1 MEDHIITPETPSGF
15 SLNLLKNQGFC
26 LGRRIFSKTQAL
38 FAGYHFIGPMSF
50 LLTASTIGVAMT
62 LTTLYT
68 ASYAVTIDGVDMA
81 LVENQQVVLHAIAD
95 VEEQGRLLL
104 GEDYALENQVEY
116 RFGLYLKS
124 ELTDSSGVEHY
135 LYSQLDEL
143 GMYLERYQVVLEGK
157 VIGIVEHE
165 EDLDQ
170 VLEEILAQYRTET
183 TISAEF
189 VEDISL
195 SVVYEGD
202 FSDLVALKDLLTEN
216 TTGETM
222 YTVVSGDTFNGI
234 AYANDMSM
242 ADLKSLNP
250 ELDPDR
256 LYIGDQLSVKETIPL
271 LSVRTVNVEQ
281 YLESIPCPVEE
292 VNDNTIYI
300 GNSKITKQGVEGEAD
315 ITAEVS
321 YLNGRE
327 VGRDV
332 IETVVLQEPT
342 TTVKAIGTL
351 ERPKTASYGS
361 FIWPTSGRISS
372 YFGGRTLN
380 GSYNYHSGLDIATSY
395 GTNIVAA
402 DGGTVSFSG
411 WKNSYGNIVIITHDN
426 GTQTYY
432 AHCSSLLVSAG
443 QKVYRGQTIAKV
455 GSTGNSTGNHLHF
468 EVRIGGKAVNPL
480 GYLN

>member
-1 MEDHIITPETPSGF
+1 MAEQSISP
-15 SLNLLKNQGFC
+15 QGVLTYPKGKDKLFQ

-38 FAGYHFIGPMSF
+38 FAGYHFIGPLSF
-50 LLTASTIGVAMT
+50 LITASTIGVAMT

-68 ASYAVTIDGVDMA
+68 VSYSVSIDGVDMA
-81 LVENQQVVLHAIAD
+81 LVENQQVVESAIAD
-95 VEEQGRLLL
+95 VEAQGRKLL
-104 GEDYALENQVEY
+104 GEDYALDNQVEY

-124 ELTDSSGVEHY
+124 DLTDSSGVEHY

-143 GMYLERYQVVLEGK
+143 GAYLLRYQVVLEGK
-157 VIGIVEHE
+157 VVGVVENE
-165 EDLDQ
+165 ESLQQ
-170 VLEEILAQYRTET
+170 VLEEILDLYRQED

-195 SVVYEGD
+195 KVVYEGD
-202 FSDLVALKDLLTEN
+202 FSDLDQLQTLLTAN

-234 AYANDMSM
+234 AYDNDMSM
-242 ADLKSLNP
+242 ADLKALNP
-250 ELDPDR
+250 DMDPDR

-271 LSVRTVNVEQ
+271 LSVRTVNMEQ

-292 VNDNTIYI
+292 VKDNSIYI
-300 GNSKITKQGVEGEAD
+300 GTSKITKQGVEGEAD
-315 ITAEVS
+315 VTAKVS

-327 VGRDV
+327 VAREV

-342 TTVKAIGTL
+342 TTVKSIGTL

-380 GSYNYHSGLDIATSY
+380 GSYNYHSGLDIAANY

-480 GYLN
+480 GYLS